1 MQVTSKQLAKSL
13 MQSLID
19 GSDPSVLSKSFM
31 VYLEKN
37 HLTSLLPNILTNLDR
52 ELDSHEKKRTA
63 KIEVSHETSA
73 TLIKEIENFIKKDPS
88 HKSSVKVES
97 ELIGGFKAEYKGRV
111 FDGSVSN
118 YLKELRATLIK

>member
-1 MQVTSKQLAKSL
+1 

-88 HKSSVKVES
+88 HKSNVNVES

>member
-1 MQVTSKQLAKSL
+1 

-52 ELDSHEKKRTA
+52 ELDSHEKKRTV

-88 HKSSVKVES
+88 HKSNVKVES